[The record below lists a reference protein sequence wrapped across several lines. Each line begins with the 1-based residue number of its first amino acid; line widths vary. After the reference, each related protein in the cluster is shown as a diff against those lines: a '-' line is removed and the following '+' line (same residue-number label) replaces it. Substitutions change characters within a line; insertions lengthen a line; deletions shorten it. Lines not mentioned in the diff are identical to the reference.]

1 MISFKTYLCQMSLL
15 EEKSQNTT
23 PISQLGEFGL
33 IDHLTKNIKLKNEN
47 TIKGVGDDAAV
58 IDMGDKYQLVSTDLL
73 VEGVHFDLGYMPL
86 KHLGYK
92 SVAVNVS
99 DICAMN
105 GDAKQITVGLAM
117 SNRFTVEAL
126 DELYAGIYLACEHYG
141 VDLVGGDTTSST
153 SGLMISVTVLG
164 EVEKE
169 NVVYRSGAKIN
180 DLVICTGDLGAAYLG
195 LQLLNREKE
204 MFNENPTLQ
213 PDLSGNDYVLK
224 RQLKPEAGV
233 KYIKILKDLDI
244 IPTSMI
250 DISDGLSSE
259 VLHLSKSSKVGI
271 TIHED
276 KIPVDYTTMNLANE
290 FNMNPI
296 TCALSGGE
304 DYELLFTIS
313 QVYYDKFK
321 KDADFTIVGYVT
333 DASEGDNFIAKDGTS
348 HSLTAQGWDAL
359 KK

>member
-1 MISFKTYLCQMSLL
+1 MSLL

-23 PISQLGEFGL
+23 PISKLGEFGL
-33 IDHLTKNIKLKNEN
+33 IDHLTKNIKLKNET

-73 VEGVHFDLGYMPL
+73 VEGVHFDLAYMPL

-105 GDAKQITVGLAM
+105 GAAKQITVALAM

-153 SGLMISVTVLG
+153 AGLMISVTVLG

-169 NVVYRSGAKIN
+169 SVVYRSGAKVN

-204 MFNENPTLQ
+204 MFQENPTMQ
-213 PDLSGNDYVLK
+213 PDLTGNDYVLK

-259 VLHLSKSSKVGI
+259 VLHLAKSSKVGI

-296 TCALSGGE
+296 VCALSGGE
-304 DYELLFTIS
+304 DYELLFTVS
-313 QVYYDKFK
+313 QEHYDKFK

-333 DASEGDNFIAKDGTS
+333 DASEGNNFIANDGTS
-348 HSLTAQGWDAL
+348 HPLTAQGWDAM

>member
-1 MISFKTYLCQMSLL
+1 MSLL
-15 EEKSQNTT
+15 EDKGINTT
-23 PISQLGEFGL
+23 PISKLGEFGL
-33 IDHLTKNIKLKNEN
+33 IDHLTKNIKVKNASS
-47 TIKGVGDDAAV
+47 IKGIGDDAAV
-58 IDMGDKYQLVSTDLL
+58 IDMGDKYQLISTDLL
-73 VEGVHFDLGYMPL
+73 VEGVHFDLSYMPL

-105 GDAKQITVGLAM
+105 GVAKQITLGLAM

-126 DELYAGIYLACEHYG
+126 DEFYEGIRLACEHYG

-153 SGLMISVTVLG
+153 SGLMISVTIIG

-169 NVVYRSGAKIN
+169 NVVYRNGAKVN

-204 MFNENPTLQ
+204 MFKENPTMQ

-224 RQLKPEAGV
+224 RQLKPEAGI
-233 KYIKILKDLDI
+233 KYIEILKDLNI

-259 VLHLSKSSKVGI
+259 ILHLAKSSKVGI

-276 KIPVDYTTMNLANE
+276 KIPIDYTTMNLANE

-304 DYELLFTIS
+304 DYELLFTVS
-313 QVYYDKFK
+313 QLHYDKFK

-333 DASEGDNFIAKDGTS
+333 EFSEGNNFIAKDGTS
-348 HSLTAQGWDAL
+348 HLLTAQGWDPM
-359 KK
+359 KE